1 MESKCHT
8 GRVIRYDT
16 VSKLGWTVDIR
27 THAILVVV
35 EKVLSEDW
43 DPENGRS
50 VPEFYDEGDCVVSN
64 FMRVVNQPLICVL

>member
-16 VSKLGWTVDIR
+16 ITKLGWAVDIR
-27 THAILVVV
+27 THAIAVVV

-43 DPENGRS
+43 DPEHGKP
-50 VPEFYDEGDCVVSN
+50 VPDFYDEGDCVV
-64 FMRVVNQPLICVL
+64 RIPIDCLCV